1 MVEVKIKGK
10 ASEVEP
16 ILYGLKRWA
25 EVDVLKAEF
34 TYPLIHSNQD
44 EMTLTCS
51 IDNPTK
57 PRARRLK
64 MHLGNG
70 NEVEFTFLD
79 FMKVDLDE
87 GITICSGRFYDIFS

>member
-25 EVDVLKAEF
+25 QVEVLKAEYV
-34 TYPLIHSNQD
+34 YPSIHKDED

-51 IDNPTK
+51 IDNPVNT
-57 PRARRLK
+57 RARRLK

-70 NEVEFTFLD
+70 QEVEFTFLD
-79 FMKVDLDE
+79 FMQVDLDD
-87 GITICSGRFYDIFS
+87 GIHIYSGRFYDIFA